1 MLSAMK
7 TLLLT
12 CAALL
17 GAATLAARE
26 PQAPWTADLGDG
38 TYRNPV
44 LWADYSDPDVI
55 RTGDDYWMTAS
66 SFACVPGLQILHSTD
81 LVNWEIVAAA
91 LPRLYDGAFDAPS
104 HGNGV
109 WAPSIRYHEGF
120 YYIYWGDPDRGIY
133 MIRSRDPRGEWSVPH
148 LVKAA
153 RGMIDPCPLWDDDG
167 RAYLVHGWAG
177 SRAGFKS
184 VLSVSEMSADGERL
198 LGEEVLVF
206 DGHDANPTVEGPKF
220 YKRGGWYYIFAPAG
234 GVKPGWQ
241 FVLRARSPFGPYE
254 WRRVLHQGDTP
265 TPGPHQGGWV
275 EDVAGRSWFLHF
287 VDEYAYGRV
296 VHLQPMTW
304 SDDGWCQIGE
314 DSNSDGVGE
323 PVARW
328 QKPASRTPSALRMPA
343 ASDRFD
349 GRTLGLQWQWAANPA
364 AGWYFHH
371 PAAGCLRLM
380 CVRRPDGWR
389 NLWDTPNLLLQKVS
403 GPDCTFTARVRFR
416 GAYDGDRAGLVVMG
430 EDYALLGLERRD
442 GKTLLTLARCAEA
455 DAGAAEQSEVSVAAP
470 DGEVWLRCRIE
481 RQRND
486 DGTPRMCCR
495 FSYSRDGRRFEPLGE
510 PFVAQAGRWIGAKV
524 GLVAE
529 ATQQRNDGGWLDVDE
544 FLVTE

>member
-109 WAPSIRYHEGF
+109 WAPAIRCHEGV

-133 MIRSRDPRGEWSVPH
+133 MIRSRDPRGEWSAPH

-167 RAYLVHGWAG
+167 CAYLVHGWAG

-241 FVLRARSPFGPYE
+241 LVLRARSPFGPYE
-254 WRRVLHQGDTP
+254 WRRVLHQGNTP

-296 VHLQPMTW
+296 VHLQPMEW
-304 SDDGWCQIGE
+304 SDDGWCLIGE
-314 DSNSDGVGE
+314 DSNGDGVGE

-364 AGWYFHH
+364 TGWYFHH

-430 EDYALLGLERRD
+430 EDYALLGLERCD

-495 FSYSRDGRRFEPLGE
+495 FSFSRDGRRFEPLGE

-544 FLVTE
+544 FLVTK